1 MADIDL
7 GFGIHVSRFSQ
18 CFTLLAAAAAP
29 ISSKQAVRKLYALV
43 YYAGLLRAIS
53 QHLLKNLLDI
63 CRTFTCAALYLSS
76 MSGHIYLW
84 TSPYSWTV
92 IVTSAVCCPLAS
104 CLSSFHC
111 YKRCMLSARIM
122 SFLLCPRRA
131 SYSLGALVF
140 PPCCRPRSLRSM
152 MLASMIPST
161 PSVLARALTR

>member
-104 CLSSFHC
+104 CLSSPFIVT
-111 YKRCMLSARIM
+111 SAVC
-122 SFLLCPRRA
+122 CP
-131 SYSLGALVF
+131 
-140 PPCCRPRSLRSM
+140 
-152 MLASMIPST
+152 LASCLS
-161 PSVLARALTR
+161 SFVLAAHRTHSVPSCSRLVAGQDRFAR